1 MSLSP
6 LSLFFCFTL
15 SAVNPSVGL
24 FGSVIL
30 SLSTVTSIWAL
41 SYILCGFGE
50 IFFAHLFF

>member
-1 MSLSP
+1 MS

-24 FGSVIL
+24 FGSVIV